1 MVAAYRPPCA
11 RCHTLGL
18 MLACTCWLGMGLIAV
33 GVIVAVFGLGF
44 WRHRRT
50 QRRDATGV

>member
-1 MVAAYRPPCA
+1 MYRPPCA
-11 RCHTLGL
+11 RCRTLGL